1 MPAAGETERA
11 PNIAKD
17 VWDAAGHRAKNEG
30 LPLIWV
36 ASRALT
42 DYAAGTLTLPRTS
55 PNPEARNRRGRTIFT
70 ADAVWH
76 AADERRVKDTVR
88 SMSALV
94 EILLDAYARGE
105 VHTHVRMV
113 TTDQRDALA
122 LAGAPDG
129 PTGTTSPTLAVA

>member
-11 PNIAKD
+11 PNIAKN
-17 VWDAAGHRAKNEG
+17 VWHAAGRRAKDEG

-42 DYAAGTLTLPRTS
+42 DYAAGTLALPRTS
-55 PNPEARNRRGRTIFT
+55 PNPEARDRRGRTIFT
-70 ADAVWH
+70 TDAVWH
-76 AADERRVKDTVR
+76 AANERRTKDAVR

-105 VHTHVRMV
+105 VHTHAHMV
-113 TTDQRDALA
+113 TSGQRDALVS
-122 LAGAPDG
+122 AGTPDG
-129 PTGTTSPTLAVA
+129 PTGATRVTLSAA